1 MSLRDNWRVGL
12 LVVLLLGSAFALF
25 VPQGGSGNG
34 NANLA
39 ANSTGPTN
47 LKYGLELAGG
57 TRIRAPVNGVT
68 AEQVTPP
75 NGTSRTDIQKAIAG
89 DIPGVTQSD
98 VGIRRTNT
106 QSTIEVFADNVT
118 TGQLK
123 SALEKE
129 NIGYET
135 VREGVTEQ
143 TRDEIV
149 RTLSDKISKAGLSG
163 GRVQQ
168 VTATNGEHFIQI
180 EMPNAN
186 QSEMEELVTKRG
198 QVSIV
203 AHYPTDNGTGAN
215 TTAITQNGITNVGPA
230 QQVDNAWSVSVSLT
244 DDAAKRFATVMK
256 KRGFTSSEGIQA
268 CRYPQK
274 PADEAGYCLYT
285 VVDGRVVSGVSMGS
299 LADSINNGEFVNN
312 PTFTIETGRNASE
325 ARKIQINL
333 QAGALPAALDTQAGS
348 TTYLKPSLASQ
359 FKFDSLLA
367 GIAAVLAVSGV
378 VFLRYGKP
386 EVALPMILTALSEV
400 FILLGFA
407 AAVSLPL
414 DLSHIAGFI
423 AVIGTGVDDLIIIAD
438 EVMSEGAV
446 NSSRVFQSRFRKAF
460 WVIGAAAATTIIAM
474 SPLAVLGLGDLQGFA
489 IITILGVL
497 IGVLVTRPAYG
508 DILRYLLTDK

>member
-1 MSLRDNWRVGL
+1 MSIRDHWRVGL

-25 VPQGGSGNG
+25 VPQGGNG

-89 DIPGVTQSD
+89 DIPGTTQSD
-98 VGIRRTNT
+98 VGIRFTDSQR
-106 QSTIEVFADNVT
+106 TIEVFSDNVT

-123 SALEKE
+123 SALDKE

-135 VREGVTEQ
+135 VREGVTAQ

-203 AHYPTDNGTGAN
+203 AHYPTDNGTGRTRPRSPRMESPTSAPHN
-215 TTAITQNGITNVGPA
+215 RSITRGASASRSLTKPR
-230 QQVDNAWSVSVSLT
+230 SVS
-244 DDAAKRFATVMK
+244 
-256 KRGFTSSEGIQA
+256 
-268 CRYPQK
+268 P
-274 PADEAGYCLYT
+274 P
-285 VVDGRVVSGVSMGS
+285 
-299 LADSINNGEFVNN
+299 
-312 PTFTIETGRNASE
+312 
-325 ARKIQINL
+325 
-333 QAGALPAALDTQAGS
+333 
-348 TTYLKPSLASQ
+348 
-359 FKFDSLLA
+359 
-367 GIAAVLAVSGV
+367 
-378 VFLRYGKP
+378 
-386 EVALPMILTALSEV
+386 
-400 FILLGFA
+400 
-407 AAVSLPL
+407 
-414 DLSHIAGFI
+414 
-423 AVIGTGVDDLIIIAD
+423 
-438 EVMSEGAV
+438 
-446 NSSRVFQSRFRKAF
+446 
-460 WVIGAAAATTIIAM
+460 
-474 SPLAVLGLGDLQGFA
+474 
-489 IITILGVL
+489 
-497 IGVLVTRPAYG
+497 
-508 DILRYLLTDK
+508 